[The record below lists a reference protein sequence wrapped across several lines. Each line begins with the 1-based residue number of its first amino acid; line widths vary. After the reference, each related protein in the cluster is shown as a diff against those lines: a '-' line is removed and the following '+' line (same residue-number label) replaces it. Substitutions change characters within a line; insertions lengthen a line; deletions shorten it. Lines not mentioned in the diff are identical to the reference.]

1 MTSSNNIC
9 ALDRGLLL
17 SGAALAAVFLLSACV
32 NLPPTSPGDDS
43 RPVHMSL
50 ANRGAAPLHCRLIF
64 GHWVDRD
71 LDIIAPGGVVDFEI
85 LQAKWDGA
93 LYILRADG
101 QRRMMIETIQCGREG
116 GWIASFGQVDL
127 APARKGR
134 PGRIETS
141 CAEPANHGR
150 VSCSTAVFDMQS
162 GP

>member
-1 MTSSNNIC
+1 
-9 ALDRGLLL
+9 
-17 SGAALAAVFLLSACV
+17 
-32 NLPPTSPGDDS
+32 
-43 RPVHMSL
+43 MSL

-71 LDIIAPGGVVDFEI
+71 LDIIAPGGVVDFAI
-85 LQAKWDGA
+85 LQAKGDGA

-101 QRRMMIETIQCGREG
+101 QRRMMIETIQCGRDG
-116 GWIASFGQVDL
+116 DWMASFGQVDL

-150 VSCSTAVFDMQS
+150 VSCRTAVFDRPGGS
-162 GP
+162 